1 MEPLLE
7 VKNVKKW
14 FRSGRDTVHAVNG
27 ISLTIHPGEVVALVG
42 ESGCGKSTTSRTILR
57 LTDPTEGQILYKGID
72 ISRMP
77 EKQFRAYRSKI
88 QMVFQDPTMSLN
100 PLFTVKRTLSEPLRL
115 QGIKGKDE
123 IESRIIQMLKK
134 VQLGPEHLD
143 RYPRQLSGGQRQRVG
158 IARALITD
166 PDLVI
171 LDEPTSALDMSVK
184 LSVINLLRK
193 LQHELN
199 ASYLLI
205 THDMNTVKHLC
216 SRVMVMYLGRIVE
229 AGPVSEVFANPKHPY
244 TRALLSAIPV
254 ADPTTKKER
263 IRLIGD
269 TPSPVSLPKGCS
281 LADRCPMAEPRC
293 KERQPELQH
302 LPGER
307 MVACHLVEEMVSS

>member
-7 VKNVKKW
+7 VKNLKKW
-14 FRSGRDTVHAVNG
+14 FRSGKDTVHAVNG
-27 ISLTIHPGEVVALVG
+27 ISLAIQPGEVVALVG
-42 ESGCGKSTTSRTILR
+42 ESGCGKSTTARTILR
-57 LTDPTEGQILYKGID
+57 LTDPTAGQILFKGTD
-72 ISRMP
+72 ISHMP
-77 EKQFRAYRSKI
+77 EKQFRAYRRKI

-100 PLFTVKRTLSEPLRL
+100 PLFTVRRTLTEPLRL
-115 QGIKGKDE
+115 QGIKEKAE
-123 IESRIIQMLKK
+123 IESKILEMLKK
-134 VQLGPEHLD
+134 VQLGPQHLD

-158 IARALITD
+158 IARALITK

-184 LSVINLLRK
+184 LSVINLLRN

-199 ASYLLI
+199 AAYLLI

-229 AGPVSEVFANPKHPY
+229 AGPVSEVFSNPKHPY

-254 ADPTTKKER
+254 ADPSIKKER
-263 IRLIGD
+263 IRLVGD

-281 LADRCPMAEPRC
+281 LVDRCPMAESRC
-293 KERQPELQH
+293 SDNQPELQY
-302 LPGER
+302 LPGEH
-307 MVACHLVEEMVSS
+307 MVACHLVEETVSL